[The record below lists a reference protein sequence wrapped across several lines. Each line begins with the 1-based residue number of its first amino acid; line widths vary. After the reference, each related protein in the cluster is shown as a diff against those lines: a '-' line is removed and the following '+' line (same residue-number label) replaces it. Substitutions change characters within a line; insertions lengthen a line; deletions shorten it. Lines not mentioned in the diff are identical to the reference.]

1 MTNQDTYRLLAD
13 TMLVIHFAFVAFV
26 IIGLLITWIGYF
38 RRWSFVRNFY
48 FRAAHILA
56 MAIVLLESLFGVVC
70 PLTTWEIQL
79 RKLGGQT
86 VYGEQT
92 FMQYWIHKIM
102 FFNLGS
108 TTFIIIYA
116 GFFTALVLSFIFVR
130 PGLPAWLSGKSA
142 APGEKIE
149 TDTIPGNPETD
160 HDPRHS

>member
-13 TMLVIHFAFVAFV
+13 TVLVIHFAFVAFV

-48 FRAAHILA
+48 FRAIHILS
-56 MAIVLLESLFGVVC
+56 MGVVLLESVFDIVC
-70 PLTTWEIQL
+70 PLTDWEIQL
-79 RKLGGQT
+79 RTLGGQT

-102 FFNLGS
+102 FFNLGT

-116 GFFTALVLSFIFVR
+116 GFFTALVLSFFFVR
-130 PGLPAWLSGKSA
+130 PGLPGWLSGKRA

-149 TDTIPGNPETD
+149 TDTIPDNPETD
-160 HDPRHS
+160 HDPRDS